1 MNCQEVQV
9 ELSSYLEKS
18 LDSLRMKSIEMHL
31 LSCPLCREEADGVLD
46 CIEQIGQL
54 PVVDPPADFAQR
66 IMAKIREIEVKPPLW
81 QRLFGSLELGMPI
94 PAAAVVVVAV
104 LAVFLYQKESQMNNK
119 APAELSALS
128 PTPQLPSQEKA
139 VPVGDAAQPNAPT
152 QTIAK
157 KPKHDLKPNATSAPE
172 SAVEVHR
179 KIVAESRLSK
189 EQPTPAPQP
198 SAKTE
203 NNPVELK
210 DVPRRP
216 PIQAQEVATGREN
229 FRTGGD
235 TFDIGATLG
244 GSLRSGIFAPDPL
257 LSPITEPNADI
268 EFIVRRRA
276 GERNDQADKVSDDR
290 RASDHAQRQRAE
302 AETVTSAATAKRADS
317 VAVAPGISSIS
328 EIRWFTVPTERYDQ
342 FRKELAAEAAIE
354 SEKKTG
360 GMASELATQSNHELL
375 IKVII
380 LTPTER

>member
-66 IMAKIREIEVKPPLW
+66 IMAKVREIEVKPPLW
-81 QRLFGSLELGMPI
+81 QRLFGSLEFGMPI

-104 LAVFLYQKESQMNNK
+104 LAVFLYQKESQMSNE
-119 APAELSALS
+119 APAELSAPSL
-128 PTPQLPSQEKA
+128 SQEKA
-139 VPVGDAAQPNAPT
+139 VPVGDAAQPSAPT

-157 KPKHDLKPNATSAPE
+157 EAKRDLKPNATSAPE
-172 SAVEVHR
+172 SAVELHR
-179 KIVAESRLSK
+179 KILAESRLSK
-189 EQPTPAPQP
+189 EQPSPAAQP
-198 SAKTE
+198 SAKPE
-203 NNPVELK
+203 NNPGELK
-210 DVPRRP
+210 DVPHRP

-229 FRTGGD
+229 FRAGGD
-235 TFDIGATLG
+235 AFDIGPTLG
-244 GSLRSGIFAPDPL
+244 GPLRSGIFAPDPL
-257 LSPITEPNADI
+257 LSPMTEPKADI
-268 EFIVRRRA
+268 EFIVRRRT

-290 RASDHAQRQRAE
+290 RASGNVQRQRAE
-302 AETVTSAATAKRADS
+302 ADAVTSAATATRADS
-317 VAVAPGISSIS
+317 VALAPGASSIT

-360 GMASELATQSNHELL
+360 GMASELATKSNRDLL